1 VSPVLGPE
9 HVDSARAIAIAVLSE
24 RQYGGQDPAPDFLA
38 RFGHWLSS
46 LLERIGEGMRQTPTW
61 VTWLIVVWVI
71 GTLLA
76 ITLHALYGLFQLGGG
91 LRNASP
97 TAVQL
102 RGELLGISDLD
113 FERVYA
119 EALAARDAKNWERA
133 VRYGY
138 AACILWLDRVGRV
151 AFESWKTNRDYVT
164 EIDGDD
170 RSAPFCRATGVFE
183 GIAYGGALPTET
195 DASSVLFELSTLR
208 HEPVSS
214 LAR

>member
-1 VSPVLGPE
+1 VTPVLGPE
-9 HVDSARAIAIAVLSE
+9 PVDSAKAVAAAVLRE
-24 RQYGGQDPAPDFLA
+24 REYGGHDPAPDFLE
-38 RFGHWLSS
+38 RFSHWLSS
-46 LLERIGEGMRQTPTW
+46 LFERVGEGMRQTPTW

-76 ITLHALYGLFQLGGG
+76 IALHALYGLFKLGAGF
-91 LRNASP
+91 RHASP
-97 TAVQL
+97 KAERL

-151 AFESWKTNRDYVT
+151 AFESWKTNRDYLK
-164 EIDGDD
+164 EIGGDD

-195 DASSVLFELSTLR
+195 DASSVLFDLSTLR
-208 HEPVSS
+208 HESVSS